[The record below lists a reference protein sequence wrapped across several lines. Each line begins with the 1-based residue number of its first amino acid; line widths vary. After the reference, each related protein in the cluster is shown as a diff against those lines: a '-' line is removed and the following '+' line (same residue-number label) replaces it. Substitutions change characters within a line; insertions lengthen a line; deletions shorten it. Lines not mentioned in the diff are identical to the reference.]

1 MLVEFRCGATTGNSA
16 QDVLPPTIHPSG
28 KPYAWKLNNEMGD
41 WRTLPV
47 LPKPLHDIWLA
58 MVRKPEPV
66 TPSERN
72 DTPVNLKWLEELVF
86 ARDADCTEPEW
97 WECGAII
104 SHETDHSDEGYEL
117 FDRWSATGTSKYE
130 GPEATRK
137 KWDEIGSRPD
147 VATPATI
154 GKLLRETTARDE
166 DFGAPLDQD
175 VLAQAEAAEKEKL
188 LAQFHWYSIDDML
201 ARPPVHWFVYSIFPE
216 SDDLLFVAGIPGA
229 GKSFIALSVSLAVAR
244 GVPWFGY
251 PTEQGNACYIAA
263 EGFSTFT
270 TRLQAYMKHNDLP
283 PGSVPGFKLLGA
295 GVTLTDTTQM
305 TALAESAKQFSP
317 KLIVIDTLA
326 AAAGNVDHNTSDMQ
340 KVIDG
345 AKLLRKHT
353 GATVMIVA
361 HIGKD
366 ETKGIM
372 GWTGVTANAETIAN
386 VKELDD
392 SVHRD
397 FRISKQRNGIEG
409 VSHLWKLV
417 PIDLGRD
424 DKDQPIIGAVADFIG
439 IAKAEDNSKPKR
451 KRTVSGKW
459 TDAVQRVLF
468 EAGEG
473 LSNEE
478 LRKRVKKYV
487 PLEDHGANASARI
500 SEAIETLVEVDA
512 ITQPPLA
519 GDGLYRLKDPGPIG
533 GNPDTRDG
541 FGPVD
546 TSDCD
551 SDIL

>member
-1 MLVEFRCGATTGNSA
+1 
-16 QDVLPPTIHPSG
+16 
-28 KPYAWKLNNEMGD
+28 
-41 WRTLPV
+41 
-47 LPKPLHDIWLA
+47 
-58 MVRKPEPV
+58 
-66 TPSERN
+66 
-72 DTPVNLKWLEELVF
+72 
-86 ARDADCTEPEW
+86 
-97 WECGAII
+97 
-104 SHETDHSDEGYEL
+104 
-117 FDRWSATGTSKYE
+117 
-130 GPEATRK
+130 
-137 KWDEIGSRPD
+137 
-147 VATPATI
+147 
-154 GKLLRETTARDE
+154 
-166 DFGAPLDQD
+166 
-175 VLAQAEAAEKEKL
+175 
-188 LAQFHWYSIDDML
+188 
-201 ARPPVHWFVYSIFPE
+201 
-216 SDDLLFVAGIPGA
+216 
-229 GKSFIALSVSLAVAR
+229 
-244 GVPWFGY
+244 
-251 PTEQGNACYIAA
+251 
-263 EGFSTFT
+263 
-270 TRLQAYMKHNDLP
+270 
-283 PGSVPGFKLLGA
+283 
-295 GVTLTDTTQM
+295 
-305 TALAESAKQFSP
+305 
-317 KLIVIDTLA
+317 
-326 AAAGNVDHNTSDMQ
+326 
-340 KVIDG
+340 
-345 AKLLRKHT
+345 
-353 GATVMIVA
+353 
-361 HIGKD
+361 
-366 ETKGIM
+366 M

-417 PIDLGRD
+417 PIDLGKD

-533 GNPDTRDG
+533 GNPDTRGG